1 MAKFKNADG
10 IAVEALMLTILTAA
24 RSNEA
29 LGATWDEVDLNA
41 KRWTIPA
48 ERMKKTHVEHVVLLS
63 DAALELLRGQLA
75 TRRPKQVHVF
85 PGARP
90 G

>member
-29 LGATWDEVDLNA
+29 LGATWDEVDLDA

-48 ERMKKTHVEHVVLLS
+48 ERMKKTHV
-63 DAALELLRGQLA
+63 
-75 TRRPKQVHVF
+75 
-85 PGARP
+85 
-90 G
+90 